1 MCIRDRLGKMGKDF
15 HAAFSNMNKAV
26 RPGVGQSAVVQPG
39 IAQSGITQPGVAHPG
54 VVQPVGET
62 DKKKVTQVE
71 KRKSMHG
78 VQTYL
83 SDEEYEQLMLT
94 KVRTKKKYEDIL
106 REALVQYMNNL

>member
-1 MCIRDRLGKMGKDF
+1 MGKDF

-26 RPGVGQSAVVQPG
+26 RPGVGQSAVG
-39 IAQSGITQPGVAHPG
+39 QSGITQPGVARPGITQPG

-62 DKKKVTQVE
+62 DKKKVTQAE

>member
-1 MCIRDRLGKMGKDF
+1 MGKDF

-26 RPGVGQSAVVQPG
+26 RPGVGQSAVGQPG
-39 IAQSGITQPGVAHPG
+39 VTQSGITQPRVAQPG
-54 VVQPVGET
+54 VVQPVGEK
-62 DKKKVTQVE
+62 DIKKVTQAE

-94 KVRTKKKYEDIL
+94 KARTKKKYEDIL

>member
-1 MCIRDRLGKMGKDF
+1 MGKDF

-39 IAQSGITQPGVAHPG
+39 ITQPGVARPGITQSG
-54 VVQPVGET
+54 VVQPVGEA

>member
-1 MCIRDRLGKMGKDF
+1 MGKDF

-39 IAQSGITQPGVAHPG
+39 ITQPG
-54 VVQPVGET
+54 VVQPVVET
-62 DKKKVTQVE
+62 DKKKVTQAE

-94 KVRTKKKYEDIL
+94 KARTKKKYEDIL

>member
-1 MCIRDRLGKMGKDF
+1 MGKDF

-83 SDEEYEQLMLT
+83 SDEEYELLMLT

>member
-1 MCIRDRLGKMGKDF
+1 MGKDF

-26 RPGVGQSAVVQPG
+26 RPGVGQSAVGQ
-39 IAQSGITQPGVAHPG
+39 AGITQPG

-106 REALVQYMNNL
+106 REALVHYMHNL

>member
-1 MCIRDRLGKMGKDF
+1 MGKDF

-39 IAQSGITQPGVAHPG
+39 IT
-54 VVQPVGET
+54 QPVGET

>member
-1 MCIRDRLGKMGKDF
+1 MGKDF

-26 RPGVGQSAVVQPG
+26 RPGVGQSAVGQPG
-39 IAQSGITQPGVAHPG
+39 ITQSGVAQPGVAQPG

-62 DKKKVTQVE
+62 DKKKVTQAE

-83 SDEEYEQLMLT
+83 SDEEYEQLMLA

>member
-1 MCIRDRLGKMGKDF
+1 MGKDF

-39 IAQSGITQPGVAHPG
+39 VAQPGVVQPGITQPG
-54 VVQPVGET
+54 VVQPVGEK
-62 DKKKVTQVE
+62 DIKKVTQAE

-94 KVRTKKKYEDIL
+94 KARTKKKYEDIL

>member
-1 MCIRDRLGKMGKDF
+1 MGKDF

-26 RPGVGQSAVVQPG
+26 RPGVGQSAVGQPG
-39 IAQSGITQPGVAHPG
+39 ITQSG

-62 DKKKVTQVE
+62 DNKKITQVE
-71 KRKSMHG
+71 KRKTMHG

>member
-1 MCIRDRLGKMGKDF
+1 MGKDF
-15 HAAFSNMNKAV
+15 HTAFSNMNKAV
-26 RPGVGQSAVVQPG
+26 RPGVGQSA
-39 IAQSGITQPGVAHPG
+39 

>member
-1 MCIRDRLGKMGKDF
+1 MGKDF

>member
-1 MCIRDRLGKMGKDF
+1 MGKDF

-26 RPGVGQSAVVQPG
+26 RPGVGQSAVGQSGVAQPG
-39 IAQSGITQPGVAHPG
+39 ITQSG

-62 DKKKVTQVE
+62 DKKKVTQAE

-83 SDEEYEQLMLT
+83 SDEEYEQLMLA

>member
-1 MCIRDRLGKMGKDF
+1 MGKDF

-26 RPGVGQSAVVQPG
+26 RPGVGQ
-39 IAQSGITQPGVAHPG
+39 
-54 VVQPVGET
+54 T
-62 DKKKVTQVE
+62 DVEKKKLTQAE
-71 KRKSMHG
+71 KRKTMHG

>member
-1 MCIRDRLGKMGKDF
+1 MGKDF
-15 HAAFSNMNKAV
+15 HVAFSNMNKAV
-26 RPGVGQSAVVQPG
+26 RPGVGQSAVGQPG
-39 IAQSGITQPGVAHPG
+39 VTLSGITQPGVAQPG
-54 VVQPVGET
+54 VVQPVGEK
-62 DKKKVTQVE
+62 DIKKVTQAE

-94 KVRTKKKYEDIL
+94 KARTKKKYEDIL

>member
-1 MCIRDRLGKMGKDF
+1 MGKDF

-39 IAQSGITQPGVAHPG
+39 ITQSGAAQPGVAQPG
-54 VVQPVGET
+54 VVQPVGEA
-62 DKKKVTQVE
+62 DKKKVTQAE

-83 SDEEYEQLMLT
+83 SDEEYEQLMLA

>member
-1 MCIRDRLGKMGKDF
+1 MGKDF

-26 RPGVGQSAVVQPG
+26 RPGVGQSAVGQPG
-39 IAQSGITQPGVAHPG
+39 VTQSGITQPGVAQPG

-62 DKKKVTQVE
+62 DKKKVTQAE

-83 SDEEYEQLMLT
+83 SDEEYEQLMLA

>member
-1 MCIRDRLGKMGKDF
+1 MGKDF

-26 RPGVGQSAVVQPG
+26 RPGVGQSAVGQP
-39 IAQSGITQPGVAHPG
+39 GITQPS

-62 DKKKVTQVE
+62 DKKKITQVE
-71 KRKSMHG
+71 KRKTMHG

>member
-1 MCIRDRLGKMGKDF
+1 MGKDF

-26 RPGVGQSAVVQPG
+26 RPGVGQSAVGQP
-39 IAQSGITQPGVAHPG
+39 GITQPGV
-54 VVQPVGET
+54 VQPVVET
-62 DKKKVTQVE
+62 DKKKVTQAE

>member
-1 MCIRDRLGKMGKDF
+1 MGKDF

-26 RPGVGQSAVVQPG
+26 RPGVGQSAVGQPG
-39 IAQSGITQPGVAHPG
+39 ITQSGVAQPGVAQPG

>member
-1 MCIRDRLGKMGKDF
+1 MGKDF

-39 IAQSGITQPGVAHPG
+39 ITQPG
-54 VVQPVGET
+54 VVQPVVET
-62 DKKKVTQVE
+62 DKKKVTQAE

-106 REALVQYMNNL
+106 REALVQYMDNL

>member
-1 MCIRDRLGKMGKDF
+1 MGKDF

-39 IAQSGITQPGVAHPG
+39 ITQSGVAQPGVAQPG
-54 VVQPVGET
+54 VVQPVGEA
-62 DKKKVTQVE
+62 DKKKVTQAE

>member
-1 MCIRDRLGKMGKDF
+1 MGKDF

-39 IAQSGITQPGVAHPG
+39 VAQPGVVQPGITQPG
-54 VVQPVGET
+54 VVQPVGEA
-62 DKKKVTQVE
+62 DKKKVTQAE

-94 KVRTKKKYEDIL
+94 KARTKKKYEDIL

>member
-1 MCIRDRLGKMGKDF
+1 MGKDF

-39 IAQSGITQPGVAHPG
+39 ITQPGVVQPSITQPG

-106 REALVQYMNNL
+106 REALVLYMNNL

>member
-1 MCIRDRLGKMGKDF
+1 MGKDF

-39 IAQSGITQPGVAHPG
+39 ITQPGVVQPSITQPG

-62 DKKKVTQVE
+62 DKKKVTQAE

-106 REALVQYMNNL
+106 LSLIHI

>member
-1 MCIRDRLGKMGKDF
+1 MGKDF
-15 HAAFSNMNKAV
+15 HAAFNNMNKAV

-39 IAQSGITQPGVAHPG
+39 ITQPGVVQPSITQPG

>member
-1 MCIRDRLGKMGKDF
+1 MGKDF

-26 RPGVGQSAVVQPG
+26 RPGVGQSAVGQPG
-39 IAQSGITQPGVAHPG
+39 VTQSGITQSGVAQPG
-54 VVQPVGET
+54 VVQPVGEK
-62 DKKKVTQVE
+62 DIKKVTQAE

-94 KVRTKKKYEDIL
+94 KARTKKKYEDIL

>member
-1 MCIRDRLGKMGKDF
+1 MGKDF

-26 RPGVGQSAVVQPG
+26 RPGVGQSAVG
-39 IAQSGITQPGVAHPG
+39 QSGITQPGVARPGITQPG
-54 VVQPVGET
+54 VVQPVGEK
-62 DKKKVTQVE
+62 DIKKVTQVE

>member
-1 MCIRDRLGKMGKDF
+1 MGKDF

-39 IAQSGITQPGVAHPG
+39 VAQPGVVQPGITQPGVG
-54 VVQPVGET
+54 QPVGER
-62 DKKKVTQVE
+62 DKKKVTQAE

>member
-1 MCIRDRLGKMGKDF
+1 MGKDF

-26 RPGVGQSAVVQPG
+26 RPGVGQSAVG
-39 IAQSGITQPGVAHPG
+39 QSGITQPGVARPGITQPG

-62 DKKKVTQVE
+62 DKKKITQVE

-94 KVRTKKKYEDIL
+94 KIKTKKKYEDIL